1 MDAGRDGPS
10 AELLSIGSELLAGE
24 TVDTNA
30 AYLGAALAR
39 LGIPLHSIRAL
50 PDDRAAL
57 AAAFAEG
64 RARVPL
70 LVATGGLGPT
80 HDDLTRE
87 GLADALGEDLVQD
100 PALEAQLR
108 ERFIAFGTMPES
120 NLRQALRVPSAEAL
134 PNPIGSAPGW
144 WVDRD
149 GCVTV
154 LMPGVPSE
162 MRRMWEEQ
170 VMPRLA
176 ARFALRPVHGR
187 EVKTF
192 GIGESALAELVGEL
206 LVAPG
211 EEVQAGI
218 YAHDDGVHLRFWTRG
233 EAALLDAPV
242 ARAVSL
248 IGEAVYGTDADE
260 LASVALAALGRTGA
274 ATVGSREADTGGT
287 LLAILAAASPVEG
300 AARFVGG
307 VLDGGGATAAPVADA
322 VIHVSLLPTDAHGRS
337 RVRVSVSGV
346 VSLATVEVRVHGS
359 GPQRV
364 RRAAFAALDQVRR
377 VLQKPDAGQARGP
390 APGGADP
397 RNLN

>member
-1 MDAGRDGPS
+1 MDPERGAPV

-57 AAAFAEG
+57 AAAFAQA

-87 GLADALGEDLVQD
+87 GLADALGEHLVAD

-108 ERFIAFGTMPES
+108 ERFTAFGTMPAS

-149 GCVTV
+149 GCVIV

-170 VMPRLA
+170 VMPRLV
-176 ARFALRPVHGR
+176 ARFALRPVHSR
-187 EVKTF
+187 EVRTF

-211 EEVQAGI
+211 EDVQAGI

-233 EAALLDAPV
+233 EVALLDAPV
-242 ARAVSL
+242 ARATSL
-248 IGEAVYGTDADE
+248 IGEAVYGTDADN
-260 LASVALAALGRTGA
+260 LATVALAALGRAGA
-274 ATVGSREADTGGT
+274 ATVSSWEADTGGT
-287 LLAILAAASPVEG
+287 LLAVLAAAETVGQPHFIGGILDAG
-300 AARFVGG
+300 AGG
-307 VLDGGGATAAPVADA
+307 TPPTADA
-322 VIHVSLLPTDAHGRS
+322 LIQLSLLPTDAHGRS

-346 VSLATVEVRVHGS
+346 AVMPEVEVRVHGS
-359 GPQRV
+359 GPQRA

-377 VLQKPDAGQARGP
+377 AFS
-390 APGGADP
+390 
-397 RNLN
+397 